1 MLTPKKQ
8 KHRKVFR
15 GRSDTS
21 GIAQRGTKVN
31 FGTYGLKAQIS
42 GEITSRQIE
51 AARRSMTRYI
61 KRGGKIW
68 IRIFP
73 HKPLTRKPSEV
84 PMGSGKGAPELF
96 VSVVKAGTVIFEME
110 GIDAAT
116 AKEAMRRAA
125 HKLPVKCKFID
136 SNQI

>member
-15 GRSDTS
+15 GRSDTK
-21 GIAQRGTKVN
+21 GIAQRGTKVS
-31 FGTYGLKAQIS
+31 FGTYGLKAQTS

-73 HKPLTRKPSEV
+73 HKPLTRKPAEV

-96 VSVVKAGTVIFEME
+96 VAVIKAGTIIFEME
-110 GIDAAT
+110 GIDSVT

-125 HKLPVKCKFID
+125 HKLSVKCKFID